1 MAGIKTS
8 KRLMLAAFLILMSSV
23 LSLVAVLIIDRNQV
37 QQHDDLQDLTYFYFD
52 NKLHPLLF
60 DLVSSYTYP
69 LSTASKTRYPL
80 YAELTP
86 VSISVADSPHGTIKF
101 IKSSGGITGFNG
113 QGYVEALVPLDLIQ
127 PLTQRES
134 VLSISLIRS
143 PEIME
148 SDAIGEVSRSLFWNQ
163 ANYKGSS
170 VKVGIIDGGF
180 LGVSELMG
188 IELPETINSRC
199 YSSIYE
205 YTENVISD
213 CEITT
218 NHGTSVAEIIFDVA
232 PEASLYV
239 SNPGTPAAMRDAVE
253 WMVSNGV
260 DVINHSMGW
269 SWDGPGDGTSPRLDS
284 PLRSVDFAV
293 ESGIVW
299 VNGVGNEAKSTWFGN
314 FSDIDN
320 DSLLDFNAGSNS
332 NFIQLNKLKSTT
344 LQLRWEDSWDA
355 AESDLNIYLY
365 PFGQS
370 VSESVAWST
379 SVQSGLKGQ
388 IPLEIITYQPEESGR
403 FSFSIE
409 GKSGPFP
416 GWVQVQAF
424 TSENLGI
431 YSQGFS
437 ISNPAESKNE
447 GLISVGA
454 ANVNSYFD
462 INPNSGLGPTTDGRI
477 KPDLVGP
484 DGLNT
489 ISRGVWSG
497 SSQSS
502 AFVTGLI
509 ALVRERFPEFSPID
523 VSKYLKAAAEP
534 RGHNPNNTWGHGF
547 VRLPFL
553 EPGPPVELSVISES
567 GSSYISWSHP
577 TFNGGTPIMGY
588 SLIGDLYEKSITVPP
603 EVTSSSIGALD
614 VGKIYK
620 IEVYSINEYGK
631 SLPAAIFLEERKD
644 GTIKSS
650 VHLIESQTIK
660 VLGLGLPP
668 VGDNY
673 LARLSKWIFFMGA
686 SLIIVGVNFILLGG
700 RKTGLV

>member
-1 MAGIKTS
+1 MSGIITS
-8 KRLMLAAFLILMSSV
+8 KRLMLAAFFTLMSSV
-23 LSLVAVLIIDRNQV
+23 LSLVAVLIIDWNQV
-37 QQHDDLQDLTYFYFD
+37 QNHDDLQHLTYSSFD
-52 NKLHPLLF
+52 NKLHPTLF
-60 DLVSSYTYP
+60 DLVSSYIDP
-69 LSTASKTRYPL
+69 LSTNSKARYPL
-80 YAELTP
+80 YAENIP
-86 VSISVADSPHGTIKF
+86 VSIRVSNSPYETITF

-113 QGYVEALVPLDLIQ
+113 QGYLEALVPFKLIQ
-127 PLTQRES
+127 PLTQIES
-134 VLSISLIRS
+134 VLSIALIQS
-143 PEIME
+143 PKIME
-148 SDAIGEVSRSLFWNQ
+148 SNEIGELSRLLFWNQ
-163 ANYKGSS
+163 AKYKGSS
-170 VKVGIIDGGF
+170 VKVGILDGGF
-180 LGVSELMG
+180 VGISELMG
-188 IELPETINSRC
+188 KELPEAINSRC
-199 YSSIYE
+199 YSSNFQ
-205 YTENVISD
+205 YTENVITD

-232 PEASLYV
+232 PEAEIYV
-239 SNPGTPAAMRDAVE
+239 SNPSTPAAMRDAVE
-253 WMVSNGV
+253 WMVYNGV

-269 SWDGPGDGTSPRLDS
+269 YWDGPGDGTSPRSDS
-284 PLRSVDFAV
+284 PLHSVDFAV
-293 ESGIVW
+293 ENGIVW

-314 FSDIDN
+314 FSDIDK
-320 DSLLDFNAGSNS
+320 DSLLDFNVGSNS

-365 PFGQS
+365 PFGKS
-370 VSESVAWST
+370 ISESVAWST

-388 IPLEIITYQPEESGR
+388 IPLEVITYQPKESGR

-437 ISNPAESKNE
+437 ISNPAESSNE

-454 ANVNSYFD
+454 ANLNSPSN

-489 ISRGVWSG
+489 ESRGVWSG

-509 ALVRERFPEFSPID
+509 ALVRERFPEFTPIE
-523 VSKYLKAAAEP
+523 VARYLKIAADP
-534 RGHNPNNTWGHGF
+534 RGQKPNNTWGYGF

-553 EPGPPVELSVISES
+553 EPGSPMELSVASEFD
-567 GSSYISWSHP
+567 GPYISWSRP
-577 TFNGGTPIMGY
+577 SFNGGTPLTGY
-588 SLIGDLYEKSITVPP
+588 LITGDITEKSITLPP
-603 EVTSSSIGALD
+603 EVTSSSIGLLD
-614 VGKIYK
+614 VEKNNK
-620 IEVYSINEYGK
+620 IEVYAINQQGK
-631 SLPAAIFLEERKD
+631 SLPATIYLEEQGD

-650 VHLIESQTIK
+650 AYATGNQMVE
-660 VLGLGLPP
+660 VLGLGLPL
-668 VGDNY
+668 VGDDY
-673 LARLSKWIFFMGA
+673 FARFIKWIFFIGTT
-686 SLIIVGVNFILLGG
+686 LIIVGARLVFTGS
-700 RKTGLV
+700 RKNL